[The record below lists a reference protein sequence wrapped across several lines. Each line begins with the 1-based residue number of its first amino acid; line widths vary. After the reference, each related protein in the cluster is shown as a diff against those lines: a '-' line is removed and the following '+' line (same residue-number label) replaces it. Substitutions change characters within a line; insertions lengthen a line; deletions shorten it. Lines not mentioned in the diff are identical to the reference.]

1 MKVLNI
7 TKGILRIKL
16 IPTSEIK
23 NKRKA
28 GETFSEVSSHRLPLV
43 ARDTV
48 AAEKLNCFCYLYI
61 KLLIDIAF
69 I

>member
-7 TKGILRIKL
+7 TKGILGIRL
-16 IPTSEIK
+16 IPTSEI
-23 NKRKA
+23 KRKA
-28 GETFSEVSSHRLPLV
+28 GETFSEEASSHRLPLV

-61 KLLIDIAF
+61 KPLTDISF